1 VNAGAVH
8 VLFGSSSRLTITNNQ
23 VWNENSAGIE
33 SDSALGDDFGSALA
47 VGQFNSD
54 HVADLAIG
62 IPNEDLSVMDEGSVR
77 VLLGVRTTGL
87 STTNSQVWNRDNNL
101 LGISIPDAPVSAVNE
116 HLGASLAS
124 GDFNGDGVVDLGIGV
139 PHDDGTVSAAGE
151 SVLIFN
157 PVNSSIPL
165 GVKMSNG
172 IEYQIIRNGTGVQ
185 PSTTS
190 TVSVNYVG
198 TLLNGTV
205 FDSSAMHGG
214 PVSFAVNSVIE
225 GFAIALLGMHVG
237 SEWRVYIPSDLAYG
251 AAGSPPNVGPNEP
264 LIFDV
269 ALASSLG

>member
-1 VNAGAVH
+1 MLGNLNANANFGAALAAGDFNGDNRLDLAIGAPGENIAASSDPAVDAGAVH

-23 VWNENSAGIE
+23 VWNENSAGIV
-33 SDSALGDDFGSALA
+33 SDSASGDNFGSALA
-47 VGQFNSD
+47 TGQFNSD

-62 IPNEDLSVMDEGSVR
+62 IPNEDLSVTDEGSVL

-101 LGISIPDAPVSAVNE
+101 LGISIPNAPISAVNE

-139 PHDDGTVSAAGE
+139 PHIDGTVSAAGD

-157 PVNSSIPL
+157 PVNSSVPL

-172 IEYQIIRNGTGVQ
+172 IEYQIIKNGTGVQ

-198 TLLNGTV
+198 TLLNGNGV
-205 FDSSAMHGG
+205 RQFGHARRSRI
-214 PVSFAVNSVIE
+214 V
-225 GFAIALLGMHVG
+225 
-237 SEWRVYIPSDLAYG
+237 WRD
-251 AAGSPPNVGPNEP
+251 
-264 LIFDV
+264 
-269 ALASSLG
+269 